1 MYVCNYVYVCMSLCM
16 YMCTF
21 ICIYMYMCMCI
32 TMYMCVCVLYVCGSV
47 SLCSRRY
54 LHSFLQVVP
63 RGICYRINMTHLVE
77 EEEEEE
83 VKRIGGYVT
92 REVIKKG
99 RCI

>member
-1 MYVCNYVYVCMSLCM
+1 
-16 YMCTF
+16 
-21 ICIYMYMCMCI
+21 
-32 TMYMCVCVLYVCGSV
+32 MCVCVLYVCGSV

-83 VKRIGGYVT
+83 EEVKRIGGYVT